1 MGRMLR
7 RDRKVGPLMR
17 LVEDVQAVVTTGDWP
32 ARLADALGLDPSV
45 GAVHHTVELGRPLG
59 ASDRLRVA
67 FAADWHAGPTTSDR
81 TLEQAVTR
89 IVEAEPDAVLLGG
102 DFVSLRA
109 RHGRR
114 LIPFLR
120 RLEAR
125 HGVFAV
131 LGNHDHYSGAGVIA
145 EQLEEAGVTVLRN
158 RSVALPAPHQH
169 VSIVGLDDHGA
180 GDPDAELAFEGVR
193 DVRILVMHQPSGLL
207 DLNGDRIDLA
217 LAGHTHGGQIVL
229 PGLPPLYL
237 PHGRL
242 SRRYPAG
249 RFETERGPLLVSR
262 GVGCTLLPVRWNAA
276 ADVLIVDLL
285 ASGSPVA
292 AATRAAARSG
302 DTASAPSTRLGT

>member
-1 MGRMLR
+1 MLP

-17 LVEDVQAVVTTGDWP
+17 LVEDVQAVVTVGDWP
-32 ARLADALGLDPSV
+32 VRLADALRLCPSV
-45 GAVHHTVELGRPLG
+45 AAVHHTVALGRSLG
-59 ASDRLRVA
+59 DADRLRVA

-81 TLEQAVTR
+81 TLEEAVVR
-89 IVEAEPDAVLLGG
+89 IGEADPDVVLLGG

-114 LIPFLR
+114 LIPFFR
-120 RLEAR
+120 RLEGR

-145 EQLEEAGVTVLRN
+145 AQLEEAGVTVLHN
-158 RSVALPAPHQH
+158 RSVALPAPHQQ

-242 SRRYPAG
+242 SRRHPAG

-276 ADVLIVDLL
+276 ADVLVVDLL
-285 ASGSPVA
+285 GVGVSPVA

-302 DTASAPSTRLGT
+302 DTASAPSTPLGT

>member
-1 MGRMLR
+1 
-7 RDRKVGPLMR
+7 MR
-17 LVEDVQAVVTTGDWP
+17 LVEDVQAVITTGDWP
-32 ARLADALGLDPSV
+32 IRVADALGLCPSV
-45 GAVHHTVELGRPLG
+45 GAVHHTIDLGRPLG
-59 ASDRLRVA
+59 EAERLRLV

-81 TLEQAVTR
+81 TLEEAVAR
-89 IVEAEPDAVLLGG
+89 INEADPDVVLLGG

-114 LIPFLR
+114 LIPLFR
-120 RLEAR
+120 RLLAR

-145 EQLEEAGVTVLRN
+145 AQLQEAGVTVLRN
-158 RSVALPAPHQH
+158 RSVALRAPHQH
-169 VSIVGLDDHGA
+169 VSIVGLDDHQA
-180 GDPDAELAFEGVR
+180 GEPDAEQAFEGVR

-217 LAGHTHGGQIVL
+217 LAGHTHGGQVVL

-276 ADVLIVDLL
+276 ADVLVADLL
-285 ASGSPVA
+285 GSGSPVA

-302 DTASAPSTRLGT
+302 DTASAPSTRPGT